1 MKKFWDKYS
10 IIFWT
15 FLIGSFIGF
24 AHENL
29 LMFIR
34 GRYALRQGLLYEP
47 LIPIYGLG
55 ALCFYFIYSSLSFK
69 TKNKF
74 LKAFLV
80 FIVGF
85 IAGGLI
91 EYICSLL
98 QENIFGTIS
107 WNYSRHKFN
116 LNGRISFKYSCF
128 WGLVGVLFYYY
139 IMPLL
144 SKIKKFSS
152 IYYVKIITIILSIF
166 LAFDCTITFFACLRH
181 SERRDGVE
189 AANSFDEFFDEYY
202 PDEVINRV
210 FNNARVRG

>member
-10 IIFWT
+10 IIFWI

-34 GRYALRQGLLYEP
+34 GRYALRQGLIHEP

-55 ALCFYFIYSSLSFK
+55 ALGFYFIYSNISFK

-74 LKAFLV
+74 LKVLLVFLV
-80 FIVGF
+80 GFFVGG
-85 IAGGLI
+85 AI

-107 WNYSRHKFN
+107 WNYSKHNFN

-128 WGLVGVLFYYY
+128 WGLVGILFNYY
-139 IMPLL
+139 IMPILN
-144 SKIKKFSS
+144 KIKKYTS
-152 IYYVKIITIILSIF
+152 IHYFKIITVILSLF
-166 LAFDCTITFFACLRH
+166 LIFDCTISFFACLRH
-181 SERRDGVE
+181 SQRRDGVE
-189 AANSFDEFFDEYY
+189 ATNAFDEFFDEYY
-202 PDEVINRV
+202 PDELINTI
-210 FNNARVRG
+210 FNNSRVRG